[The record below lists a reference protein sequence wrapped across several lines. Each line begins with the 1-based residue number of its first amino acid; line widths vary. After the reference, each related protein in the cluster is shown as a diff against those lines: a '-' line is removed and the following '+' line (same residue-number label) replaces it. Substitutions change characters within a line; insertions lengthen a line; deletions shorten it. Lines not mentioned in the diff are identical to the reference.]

1 MLRINFYTAC
11 SLREQKNGGIISAYI
26 FKSRFDF
33 KMIQIKE
40 KSGDLDIRE
49 LEILERLESNGHLTQ
64 RDLSKEVGIA
74 LGLVNHLLKK
84 MVTKGW
90 IKIKNIDAKKIRY
103 LITPEGAK
111 EKSSLLYKRVESTIH
126 FYLEAKMVIKDKV
139 IHLKN
144 EGIEGVSIY
153 GINHISEVL
162 FIVLKE
168 LGLELAYVVDDNKEG
183 EVWFGYTVVNMNEFV
198 KSNTNVL
205 IIASFDKE
213 EIADFYKEH
222 ENVKVVVLRE

>member
-1 MLRINFYTAC
+1 MIN
-11 SLREQKNGGIISAYI
+11 
-26 FKSRFDF
+26 
-33 KMIQIKE
+33 KMKE
-40 KSGDLDIRE
+40 KSGNLDIRE
-49 LEILERLESNGHLTQ
+49 LEILERLENNGHLTQ

-103 LITPEGAK
+103 LITPEGAR

-126 FYLEAKMVIKDKV
+126 FYLEAKRVIKDKI

-144 EGIEGVSIY
+144 EGIEDVSIY
-153 GINHISEVL
+153 GVNHISEVL

-168 LGLELAYVVDDNKEG
+168 LGLELASVVEEKRAG
-183 EVWFGYTVVNMNEFV
+183 EEWFGYNVIGMEEFV
-198 KSNTNVL
+198 KNQDSVL
-205 IIASFDKE
+205 VFASFDEREIDSFCKE
-213 EIADFYKEH
+213 FED
-222 ENVKVVVLRE
+222 VKVVVLRE

>member
-1 MLRINFYTAC
+1 
-11 SLREQKNGGIISAYI
+11 
-26 FKSRFDF
+26 
-33 KMIQIKE
+33 MIQIKE
-40 KSGDLDIRE
+40 KSGDLDSRE
-49 LEILERLESNGHLTQ
+49 LEILERLENNGHLTQ

-103 LITPEGAK
+103 LITPEGAR

-126 FYLEAKMVIKDKV
+126 FYLDAKRVIKDKV

-144 EGIEGVSIY
+144 EGIENVSIY

-168 LGLELAYVVDDNKEG
+168 LGLELSSVVEERKEG
-183 EVWFGYTVVNMNEFV
+183 QEWFGYTVVNMDEFV
-198 KSNTNVL
+198 KSNTSVL
-205 IIASFDKE
+205 ILASLDKE
-213 EIADFYKEH
+213 EIDCFCKEQ
-222 ENVKVVVLRE
+222 ENIKVVVLRD

>member
-1 MLRINFYTAC
+1 MR
-11 SLREQKNGGIISAYI
+11 SLHELKHKRKIFPFGIIKKAVLI
-26 FKSRFDF
+26 FVVMLMR
-33 KMIQIKE
+33 E
-40 KSGDLDIRE
+40 KSGNLDIRE
-49 LEILERLESNGHLTQ
+49 LEILERLENNGHLTQ

-103 LITPEGAK
+103 LITPEGAR

-126 FYLEAKMVIKDKV
+126 FYLEAKRVIKDKV

-144 EGIEGVSIY
+144 EGIEDVSIY

-168 LGLELAYVVDDNKEG
+168 LGLELNSVVDEKKEG
-183 EVWFGYTVVNMNEFV
+183 KEWFGYKVIGIDQFV
-198 KSNTNVL
+198 KSNTSVL
-205 IIASFDKE
+205 ILASFDKE
-213 EIADFYKEH
+213 EIDDFCKEQ
-222 ENVKVVVLRE
+222 ENLKVVVLRG

>member
-1 MLRINFYTAC
+1 M
-11 SLREQKNGGIISAYI
+11 
-26 FKSRFDF
+26 
-33 KMIQIKE
+33 KE
-40 KSGDLDIRE
+40 KPGNLDIRE
-49 LEILERLESNGHLTQ
+49 LAILEKLENNGHLTQ

-103 LITPEGAK
+103 LITPEGAR

-126 FYLEAKMVIKDKV
+126 FYLDAKRVIKEKV
-139 IHLKN
+139 EHLK
-144 EGIEGVSIY
+144 GDGVKSVSIY

-168 LGLELAYVVDDNKEG
+168 LGLELGYVVDDNKKG
-183 EVWFGYTVVNMNEFV
+183 EEWFGYTIVNMDEFLA
-198 KSNTNVL
+198 SGAGIL
-205 IIASFDKE
+205 IHASFDKN
-213 EIADFYKEH
+213 EIDSFCIEQ
-222 ENVKVVVLRE
+222 EDVKVVALRE

>member
-1 MLRINFYTAC
+1 M
-11 SLREQKNGGIISAYI
+11 
-26 FKSRFDF
+26 
-33 KMIQIKE
+33 KE
-40 KSGDLDIRE
+40 KPGNLDIRE
-49 LEILERLESNGHLTQ
+49 LAILEKLENNGHLTQ

-103 LITPEGAK
+103 LITPEGAR

-126 FYLEAKMVIKDKV
+126 FYLDAKRVIKEKV
-139 IHLKN
+139 EHLK
-144 EGIEGVSIY
+144 GDGVKSVSIY

-168 LGLELAYVVDDNKEG
+168 LGLELGYVVDDNKKG
-183 EVWFGYTVVNMNEFV
+183 EEWFGYTIVNMDEFLAFGAGI
-198 KSNTNVL
+198 L
-205 IIASFDKE
+205 IHASFDKN
-213 EIADFYKEH
+213 EIDSFCIEQ
-222 ENVKVVVLRE
+222 EDVKVVALRE

>member
-1 MLRINFYTAC
+1 MR
-11 SLREQKNGGIISAYI
+11 
-26 FKSRFDF
+26 
-33 KMIQIKE
+33 E
-40 KSGDLDIRE
+40 KSGNLDIRE
-49 LEILERLESNGHLTQ
+49 LEIFEKLENNGHLTQ

-84 MVTKGW
+84 MVKKGW

-103 LITPEGAK
+103 LITPEGAR

-126 FYLEAKMVIKDKV
+126 FYLEAKRVIKDKV

-144 EGIEGVSIY
+144 EGVKDVSIY

-168 LGLELAYVVDDNKEG
+168 LGLELVCVVDDNKKG
-183 EVWFGYTVVNMNEFV
+183 EEWFGYSIVGMDEFIEY
-198 KSNTNVL
+198 KNNVL
-205 IIASFDKE
+205 ILASFDKE
-213 EIADFYKEH
+213 EIDGFCKEQ

>member
-1 MLRINFYTAC
+1 
-11 SLREQKNGGIISAYI
+11 
-26 FKSRFDF
+26 
-33 KMIQIKE
+33 MIQIKQ
-40 KSGDLDIRE
+40 KSGDIDIRE
-49 LEILERLESNGHLTQ
+49 LKILERLESNGHLTQ

-84 MVTKGW
+84 MVKKGW

-103 LITPEGAK
+103 LITPEGAR
-111 EKSSLLYKRVESTIH
+111 EKSSLLYKRVEGTIH
-126 FYLEAKMVIKDKV
+126 FYLEAKRVIKDKV

-144 EGIEGVSIY
+144 EGIEDVSIY

-168 LGLELAYVVDDNKEG
+168 LGLELAHVVDDNKEG
-183 EVWFGYTVVNMNEFV
+183 DVWFGYTVVKMDEFV

>member
-1 MLRINFYTAC
+1 MN
-11 SLREQKNGGIISAYI
+11 
-26 FKSRFDF
+26 
-33 KMIQIKE
+33 QIKE
-40 KSGDLDIRE
+40 KSGDPDIRE
-49 LEILERLESNGHLTQ
+49 LEILERLENNGHLTQ

-103 LITPEGAK
+103 LITPEGAR

-126 FYLEAKMVIKDKV
+126 FYLEAKRVIKDKV

-144 EGIEGVSIY
+144 EGIEDVSIY

-168 LGLELAYVVDDNKEG
+168 LGLELTSVVEEKKEG
-183 EVWFGYTVVNMNEFV
+183 EEWFGYNVIGMEEFV
-198 KSNTNVL
+198 KNKDSVL
-205 IIASFDKE
+205 VFASFDQSEIDRFCKE
-213 EIADFYKEH
+213 YED
-222 ENVKVVVLRE
+222 VKVVALRD

>member
-1 MLRINFYTAC
+1 
-11 SLREQKNGGIISAYI
+11 
-26 FKSRFDF
+26 
-33 KMIQIKE
+33 MIQIKE

-49 LEILERLESNGHLTQ
+49 LEILERLENNGHLTQ

-84 MVTKGW
+84 MVNKGW

-103 LITPEGAK
+103 LITPEGAR

-126 FYLEAKMVIKDKV
+126 FYLEAKRVIKDKV

-144 EGIEGVSIY
+144 EGIENVSIY
-153 GINHISEVL
+153 GVNHISEVL

-168 LGLELAYVVDDNKEG
+168 LDLELAHVVDDNKEG
-183 EVWFGYTVVNMNEFV
+183 EVWFGYKVIGMDQFV
-198 KSNTNVL
+198 TSNTTVL
-205 IIASFDKE
+205 ILAAFDKE
-213 EIADFYKEH
+213 EIDGFCKEQ
-222 ENVKVVVLRE
+222 ENVKVVLLRE

>member
-1 MLRINFYTAC
+1 
-11 SLREQKNGGIISAYI
+11 
-26 FKSRFDF
+26 
-33 KMIQIKE
+33 MIQIKE

-49 LEILERLESNGHLTQ
+49 LEILERLENNGHLTQ

-84 MVTKGW
+84 MVNKGW

-103 LITPEGAK
+103 LITPEGAR

-126 FYLEAKMVIKDKV
+126 FYLEAKRVIKDKV

-144 EGIEGVSIY
+144 EGIENVSIY

-168 LGLELAYVVDDNKEG
+168 LGLELTHVVDDSKEG
-183 EVWFGYTVVNMNEFV
+183 EVWFGYNVIGMDQFV
-198 KSNTNVL
+198 TSNATVL
-205 IIASFDKE
+205 ILAAFDKE
-213 EIADFYKEH
+213 EIDGFCKEQ
-222 ENVKVVVLRE
+222 ENVKVVLLRE

>member
-1 MLRINFYTAC
+1 M
-11 SLREQKNGGIISAYI
+11 
-26 FKSRFDF
+26 
-33 KMIQIKE
+33 KE
-40 KSGDLDIRE
+40 KPSNLDIRE
-49 LEILERLESNGHLTQ
+49 LAILEKLENNGHLTQ

-103 LITPEGAK
+103 LITPEGAR

-126 FYLEAKMVIKDKV
+126 FYLDAKRVIKEKV
-139 IHLKN
+139 EHLK
-144 EGIEGVSIY
+144 GDGVKSVSIY

-168 LGLELAYVVDDNKEG
+168 LGLELTCVVEEEKEG
-183 EVWFGYTVVNMNEFV
+183 EEWFGYNVIGMEEFV
-198 KSNTNVL
+198 ENKDSVL
-205 IIASFDKE
+205 IFASFDKN
-213 EIADFYKEH
+213 EIDRFCKEY
-222 ENVKVVVLRE
+222 EDVKVVALR

>member
-1 MLRINFYTAC
+1 
-11 SLREQKNGGIISAYI
+11 
-26 FKSRFDF
+26 
-33 KMIQIKE
+33 MIQIKE

-90 IKIKNIDAKKIRY
+90 IKIKNIDSKKIRY
-103 LITPEGAK
+103 LITPEGAR

-126 FYLEAKMVIKDKV
+126 FYLEAKRVIKDKV
-139 IHLKN
+139 VHLKN
-144 EGIEGVSIY
+144 EGIEDVSIY

-168 LGLELAYVVDDNKEG
+168 LGLELAHVVDDSKEG
-183 EVWFGYTVVNMNEFV
+183 EVWFGYTVVKMDEFV
-198 KSNTNVL
+198 KSSTNVL
-205 IIASFDKE
+205 ILASFDKE
-213 EIADFYKEH
+213 KIDGFCKEQ
-222 ENVKVVVLRE
+222 ENVKVVALRE